1 MAEKEKVFR
10 EKSLERLNSTDK
22 LDDYLKVTR
31 PSLWLIL
38 GAIIALLVGV
48 VFWGTY
54 GTIESTATTAIII
67 KDNTYTIVMDKN
79 VYDKLQSDSFFR
91 IDDTEIAYNENTAIN
106 VVEYSQLDNKTI
118 YYSDVTEND
127 TIVSISGNISGFDNG
142 VYSCTVVFE
151 QIPPIKFVIN

>member
-10 EKSLERLNSTDK
+10 EKSLQRLNSTDK

-38 GAIIALLVGV
+38 GAIILLLVGV

-54 GTIESTATTAIII
+54 GTIESTTTTAIIV
-67 KDNTYTIVMDKN
+67 KNNTYTIVMDKD
-79 VYDKLQSDSFFR
+79 VYDKLESDSFFR
-91 IDDTEIAYNENTAIN
+91 VENTEIKYDENATID

-118 YYSDVTEND
+118 YYSNVTEND
-127 TIVSISGNISGFDNG
+127 TIVSISGSISGFDNG